1 MSEVFMEVAAQV
13 AGALLVA
20 VISVAG
26 AWLTAKIGRRQ
37 ELASIAAA
45 TEEAA
50 EAAKRVVLELQ
61 QTAVEGMK
69 AARADGK
76 LSRAEVEQLG
86 KLLLEK
92 SLAQLSQPAKQVLE
106 AAGKDVCAIIRSAG
120 EAAVLAIKQQ

>member
-37 ELASIAAA
+37 ELASISAA

-69 AARADGK
+69 AARVDGK

>member
-1 MSEVFMEVAAQV
+1 MSEVIMEVAAQV

-26 AWLTAKIGRRQ
+26 AWLSAKIGRRQ

-69 AARADGK
+69 AARGDGK

-120 EAAVLAIKQQ
+120 EAAVLAMKQQ

>member
-1 MSEVFMEVAAQV
+1 MSEVIMEVAAQA

-37 ELASIAAA
+37 ELASISAA

-69 AARADGK
+69 AARVDGK

>member
-1 MSEVFMEVAAQV
+1 MSEVIMEVAAQV

-69 AARADGK
+69 AARVDGK

-92 SLAQLSQPAKQVLE
+92 SLAQLSLPAKQVLE

-120 EAAVLAIKQQ
+120 EAAVLAMKQQ

>member
-69 AARADGK
+69 AARVDGK

-92 SLAQLSQPAKQVLE
+92 SLAQLSLPAKQVLE

-120 EAAVLAIKQQ
+120 EAAVLTIKQQ

>member
-1 MSEVFMEVAAQV
+1 MSEVIMEVAAQV

-26 AWLTAKIGRRQ
+26 AWLSAKIGRRQ

-92 SLAQLSQPAKQVLE
+92 SLAQLSLPAKHMLE

-120 EAAVLAIKQQ
+120 EAAVLAMKQQ

>member
-1 MSEVFMEVAAQV
+1 MSEVIMEVVARA

-26 AWLTAKIGRRQ
+26 AWLSAKIGRRQ

-50 EAAKRVVLELQ
+50 EAARRVVLELQ

-69 AARADGK
+69 AARVDGK

-92 SLAQLSQPAKQVLE
+92 SLAQLSLPARQVLE